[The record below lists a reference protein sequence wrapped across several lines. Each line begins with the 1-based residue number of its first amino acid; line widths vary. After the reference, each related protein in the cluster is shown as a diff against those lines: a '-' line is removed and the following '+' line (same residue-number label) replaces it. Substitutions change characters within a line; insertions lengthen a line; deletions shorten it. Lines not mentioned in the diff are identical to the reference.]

1 MYLKEIVEKIGGR
14 VLSGESKLDSIEI
27 ESAAASDLMSEVLA
41 FAEPGMLLIT
51 GLVSPQVVRT
61 AVVVGIPAILIVR
74 HENVPEEL
82 VDLAKMNDLILVVTP
97 LSMFEACGRLY
108 MEGLKPVKRG
118 KLS

>member
-1 MYLKEIVEKIGGR
+1 MCLKEIVEKVKGK
-14 VLSGESKLDSIEI
+14 VLSGEDKLDGVEV

-61 AVVVGIPAILIVR
+61 ATVVGIPAILIVR

-82 VDLAKMNDLILVVTP
+82 VELAKTNDLILVTTP
-97 LSMFEACGRLY
+97 LSMFETCGRLY
-108 MEGLKPVKRG
+108 VAGLKPVKRG
-118 KLS
+118 NLS

>member
-1 MYLKEIVEKIGGR
+1 MYLKEIVEKVGGR
-14 VLSGESKLDSIEI
+14 VLSGESKLDSVMV

-41 FAEPGMLLIT
+41 FAEPSMLLIT

-97 LSMFEACGRLY
+97 LSMFETCGRLY

>member
-1 MYLKEIVEKIGGR
+1 MHLKEIVEKVGGK
-14 VLSGESKLDSIEI
+14 VLSGEDKLNDVEV

-82 VDLAKMNDLILVVTP
+82 VDLAKMNDLILMVTP
-97 LSMFEACGRLY
+97 LSMFETCGKLY
-108 MEGLKPVKRG
+108 VEGLKPVKRG
-118 KLS
+118 NFS